1 MARDIE
7 TLTLQMS
14 ADLRRFEREMAK
26 VNTVTQKRLAE
37 AEARALAGQKNLS
50 RIMERAGSGMVASF
64 RSGIGALA
72 PTLAAAF
79 SAQQVIQY
87 ADAYTGLQNRLK
99 ATGLEGAALK
109 RVEDSLYETASR
121 NGVAVAATAEL
132 YQRASMAR
140 DNLGASEQDLLNI
153 VSGTSAALKLQG
165 TSATEASGALLQLG
179 QLLGGSTVQA
189 AEFNSL
195 VDGLPTVLQAVA
207 NGSDRWAGS
216 TIKLTKDVKD
226 GKVTVREWSAAM
238 LKGFGDIETRADKS
252 TTTVSAALT
261 TLNDA
266 LGRYVGQTDS
276 GLSATQRM
284 AEGIEALANNLDKIV
299 PVLTTIIGFVGVR
312 YAGAMAVSTAA
323 TVANSYARTANVA
336 VMGQQTLAAGALSAA
351 IGGNTAGVAAY
362 TLALKG
368 ATLASRGAAMGL
380 AMMGGPLG
388 LALTAV
394 SALTVGLV
402 ILAQRNSDAAISVRA
417 LQHAEQRA
425 QPAKTQLEKLTRE
438 LATASRDRA
447 AAIREEIAALINL
460 ERVELA
466 RLKAVADA
474 EKLKANTE
482 TQTARYGSGMGV
494 EAGLAARDQ
503 AALQK
508 ELELRPWANGESQ
521 RETDAVRRAT
531 AAYDAQKT
539 VVEDMEAVFKEAK
552 EQKKLLDDTEDKKG
566 KKTDEANKAKQRAR
580 LLEDLKAQTELT
592 VAQLN
597 EEVALVRE
605 LERQAEI
612 TARIRSLED
621 AGLSAQQAATISAG
635 IQAKL
640 DEARLKAMDREENYL
655 VRNLDL
661 EVARLDETW
670 STVRAIEEEVEL
682 RELVA
687 AFAKVSHDQAA
698 AEAKA
703 QSTLVML
710 QSARADAAK
719 RGLEAAREEHRLTIA
734 QLSGN
739 RALAKQLEDQ
749 AEIRDRARR
758 YQEDGRLTR
767 EEAVVRASS
776 EVGRERQAATYGEQ
790 RDMFANAFSDGIR
803 AAMSGDLTNFLSNQ
817 FGNFADTMFRKAGEQ
832 LFDMA
837 FGGIDAVT
845 EGTTQGAA
853 MATTVGP
860 AIVTAGSAAAASM
873 ATAIATAGAAAGAA
887 MAAQITAASSA
898 KSILP
903 GFSTGGYTGPGG
915 VHEPKGVVHGG
926 EVVWSQKDVARAGGV
941 AVVEAL
947 RKGVK
952 GYATGGVV
960 VPSVNRTVLPNLNHA
975 MSRMQSGQ
983 VARAQPVVV
992 QLAVDEG
999 GLFVPR
1005 VQAISGNVAIQ
1016 TTTMGVATV
1025 QDQQRASSMRR
1036 RQSLVG

>member
-7 TLTLQMS
+7 SLVLTMS
-14 ADLRRFEREMAK
+14 ADVRRFERQMERMNATA
-26 VNTVTQKRLAE
+26 NKRLTAVE
-37 AEARALAGQKNLS
+37 AQARRSQANLS
-50 RIMERAGSGMVASF
+50 KIMGQAGSDMVSSF
-64 RSGIGALA
+64 RSGLGAFA

-79 SAQQVIQY
+79 STQQVIQY

-99 ATGLEGAALK
+99 AVGLEGEQLK
-109 RVEDSLYETASR
+109 KVENDLYEIANR
-121 NGVAVAATAEL
+121 NGIAISATAEL

-140 DNLGASEQDLLNI
+140 ENLRASEEDLRRI
-153 VSGTSAALKLQG
+153 VSGTAAALKLQG
-165 TSATEASGALLQLG
+165 TSTTEASGALLQLG

-195 VDGLPTVLQAVA
+195 IDGLPTVLQAVA

-216 TIKLTKDVKD
+216 TAKLTKDVKD
-226 GKVTVREWSAAM
+226 GKVTVQEWAVAM
-238 LKGFGDIETRADKS
+238 LKGFGDIETRAGKS

-261 TLNDA
+261 TLNNN
-266 LGRYVGQTDS
+266 LGRYVGQADS
-276 GLSATQRM
+276 SLSVTERM
-284 AEGIEALANNLDKIV
+284 AEGIEALANNLDEII
-299 PVLTTIIGFVGVR
+299 PALTAVVGFVGVR

-351 IGGNTAGVAAY
+351 ISGNTAGLAAY

-368 ATLASRGAAMGL
+368 ATVASRGAAMGL

-388 LALTAV
+388 LTLTAV
-394 SALTVGLV
+394 SALTVGLI

-417 LQHAEQRA
+417 LQQAEQRA

-447 AAIREEIAALINL
+447 AAIREEIKALIDL

-482 TQTARYGSGMGV
+482 TQTGRYGPGMGV

-503 AALQK
+503 AALQR
-508 ELELRPWANGESQ
+508 ELELRPWANGDSQ
-521 RETDAVRRAT
+521 RETAAVREAT
-531 AAYDAQKT
+531 AAYDAQKS
-539 VVEDMEAVFKEAK
+539 VIEGMEAAFAEATAEAK
-552 EQKKLLDDTEDKKG
+552 NLAQTETDSGKGSKKSEADKI
-566 KKTDEANKAKQRAR
+566 KQRAR

-597 EEVALVRE
+597 EEVALVRQ

-621 AGLSAQQAATISAG
+621 AGLSAQEVATVSAG
-635 IQAKL
+635 IQARL
-640 DEARLKAMDREENYL
+640 DEARLKAMDREEDYM
-655 VRNLDL
+655 VRAMDL

-670 STVRAIEEEVEL
+670 ATVRAIEEEVEL
-682 RELVA
+682 RELIA
-687 AFAKVSHDQAA
+687 AFAKVSTDQAS

-719 RGLEAAREEHRLTIA
+719 RGLEAAREEHRLTVA

-739 RALAKQLEDQ
+739 RTLAKQLEDQ

-758 YQEDGRLTR
+758 YQEDGRLSR
-767 EEAVVRASS
+767 NEAEARASS
-776 EVGRERQAATYGEQ
+776 EVTRERQAATYGEQ
-790 RDMFANAFSDGIR
+790 RDLFASAFSDGVR
-803 AAMSGDLTNFLSNQ
+803 AAMSGDLSNFLSSQ
-817 FGNFADTMFRKAGEQ
+817 FGNFADTMLKKAGEQ

-837 FGGIDAVT
+837 FGGIDAVA
-845 EGTTQGAA
+845 EGAAQGAA
-853 MATTVGP
+853 MASTVSP
-860 AIVTAGSAAAASM
+860 AIVTASGVAAKVMSSAI
-873 ATAIATAGAAAGAA
+873 TTAGLMAGRA
-887 MAAQITAASSA
+887 MAAQIAAASSV

-903 GFSTGGYTGPGG
+903 GFSAGGYTGPGG
-915 VHEPKGVVHGG
+915 VHEAKGVVHGG

-941 AVVEAL
+941 AVVEAM
-947 RKGVK
+947 RKGMR
-952 GYATGGVV
+952 GYAAGGVV
-960 VPSVNRTVLPNLNHA
+960 MPSVIPRLNASMARVSAGARQPVIIEQHLHNNFEGA
-975 MSRMQSGQ
+975 VMTDELLASMDAKANAARLGAVAQ
-983 VARAQPVVV
+983 VASVSMQ
-992 QLAVDEG
+992 
-999 GLFVPR
+999 
-1005 VQAISGNVAIQ
+1005 
-1016 TTTMGVATV
+1016 
-1025 QDQQRASSMRR
+1025 QQRKGQFRTR
-1036 RQSLVG
+1036 GR